1 MTCNQGGHGVQD
13 QDLQGWEQR
22 AQAARGEPLAIVKV
36 GEPGAEILRKKV
48 RPVRNVNRGVREL
61 VKRMWATMYAAR
73 GAGLAAPQVGVDQRV
88 IVADSGERF
97 CALVNPE
104 IVASDGAQV
113 EVEGCL
119 SIPDLT
125 GEVERAQT
133 ISVRGLG
140 VDGREV
146 WLDADGY
153 FARILLHEIDHLNGI
168 LFTDRARRT
177 MRATPESKLKVV
189 FLGSSEFGVTV
200 LEALVEGGVVPKL
213 VLTRPDR
220 PAGRGLHARPTP
232 VRAAAEAA
240 GLEVWTPDR
249 ARGQQV
255 AARLAAL
262 EPDVLVTAAYGQIV
276 GHDVLALPKLAAVNV
291 HPSALPLYRGP
302 DPIRRALWDGCSET
316 AVTIQL
322 MADEVDAGDILAQE
336 HVAIAPDEDA
346 GALEARLAEVGGRAL
361 VGVLRTLATD
371 SAVPRPQ
378 DHGLATYA
386 AKIAP
391 AEELVDFTLPADVL
405 ARRVRALAPR
415 PGLRATSGLKL
426 LSAVPLEASPGGPGT
441 ILEVRG
447 EDVVVACGR
456 GALVLREVQPAG
468 GRRMTAGAWAR
479 GRRLAAGATVA

>member
-1 MTCNQGGHGVQD
+1 MQD

-48 RPVRNVNRGVREL
+48 RPVRNVNRGVRDL

-88 IVADSGERF
+88 LVADSGERF
-97 CALVNPE
+97 CALINPE
-104 IVASDGAQV
+104 IVASEGAHV
-113 EVEGCL
+113 EIEGCL

-133 ISVRGLG
+133 ISIRGLG

-146 WLDADGY
+146 WLDAEGY
-153 FARILLHEIDHLNGI
+153 FARILQHEMDHLDGI

-177 MRATPESKLKVV
+177 IRATPESKLKVV

-200 LEALVEGGVVPKL
+200 LESLVEAGVVPKL

-220 PAGRGLHARPTP
+220 PAGRGLQSRPTP
-232 VRAAAEAA
+232 VRTAAEGA

-255 AARLAAL
+255 VARLAAL

-276 GHDVLALPKLAAVNV
+276 GHDVLALPRLAAVNV
-291 HPSALPLYRGP
+291 HPSALPRYRGP
-302 DPIRRALWDGCSET
+302 DPIRRALWDGCGET

-336 HVAIAPDEDA
+336 PVAIAPEEDA
-346 GALEARLAEVGGRAL
+346 GTLEARLAEMGGRAL
-361 VGVLRTLATD
+361 LGVLRALATD
-371 SAVPRPQ
+371 AAEPRAQ
-378 DHGLATYA
+378 DHAQATYA
-386 AKIAP
+386 AKIGP
-391 AEELVDFTLPADVL
+391 GEELADFTLPADVL
-405 ARRVRALAPR
+405 ACRVRALAPR
-415 PGLRATSGLKL
+415 PGLRAASGLKL
-426 LSAVPLEASPGGPGT
+426 LSAVALEAPGGTPGT

-447 EDVVVACGR
+447 EAVIVATGR
-456 GALVLREVQPAG
+456 GALLLREVQPAG

-479 GRRLAAGATVA
+479 GRRLEAGAPVA